1 MLPGRQGGNL
11 VKSVLRK
18 AIVLA
23 ITTFASG
30 ALFPVS
36 AQDETG
42 MQLEEIIVTAQRREE
57 SLQEIPVAV
66 TAISAENLASQGVTQ
81 TANVSQAVP
90 SVQFTT
96 AGGSGLFYVR
106 GVGNING
113 GIGEEGANAFYID
126 NVYMP
131 DLVQTL
137 IQFNNIERMEVLKG
151 PQGTLFGR
159 NSMGGLVHII
169 TREPGDTLTG
179 DFKLGAAR
187 FDTVSSQA
195 YVAGPLTDT
204 LSADIA
210 VSASNRGRG
219 WGRNLTTGE
228 EVAKFRALGV
238 RSKLVW
244 KPTDEAKLT
253 FSADYGHV
261 QDGSNVNWHI
271 APGTTAMHAFAGP
284 PPWRPQPSPGD
295 DFDTTANVPGESDN
309 KIRGAS
315 LTGEFK
321 LDWATFTSIT
331 GVRELHADNAI
342 DVDGGPLDVLS
353 IYLHSTDTTSFQQ
366 ELRLASNNNER
377 LSWQTGLFYFHS
389 EIEVMPQYSRGNLVV
404 LQSQIPQPPPPRVI
418 STEDWVKQV
427 SDSIAGFAEATYEV
441 RTNTKVTAG
450 LRYTQDKR
458 AFRGYQDARSFPA
471 EAVFY
476 PGYVPVKSTS
486 ERDSKLTYRL
496 SIGHQFSDDVNI
508 YASFNRGFKSG
519 LYSMNGA
526 PWDYVRPETIDA
538 YEIGAR
544 SEWLDKRLRLN
555 LAAFYYKIDDYQVK
569 ASSDRQRLMNAAKAD
584 VKGVETEFEALLT
597 ENLSLFGAATFLDTE
612 YDSFPNA
619 VTIAPG
625 SPIGG
630 FMPVNGVDV
639 SGNELEMSPD
649 FAATIGATY
658 KRQVRDGE
666 LHLTVAYSYNDGYFF
681 DSGNFAEQ
689 PSFRLLNASLGYQF
703 DESWGLELWGRNL
716 TDEKYYRAN
725 MVSPVALLNV
735 RDAPRTC
742 GLDLSYHF

>member
-1 MLPGRQGGNL
+1 M
-11 VKSVLRK
+11 KSVLRK

-23 ITTFASG
+23 IMTFGSG
-30 ALFPVS
+30 AVFSVS
-36 AQDETG
+36 AQDGTG

-57 SLQEIPVAV
+57 SLQEIPISV
-66 TAISAENLASQGVTQ
+66 TAISAEALASQGVTQ
-81 TANVSQAVP
+81 TANISQAVP

-106 GVGNING
+106 GVGNMNG
-113 GIGEEGANAFYID
+113 GIGEEGANAFYVD

-159 NSMGGLVHII
+159 NSMGGLVHVI

-187 FDTVSSQA
+187 FDTVSGQA

-210 VSASNRGRG
+210 ISASNRGRG
-219 WGRNLTTGE
+219 WGRNLTTGDE
-228 EVAKFRALGV
+228 TAKFRALGV
-238 RSKLVW
+238 RSKVVW
-244 KPTDEAKLT
+244 KPTDEAKLV

-271 APGTTAMHAFAGP
+271 APGTTAMHAFSGP
-284 PPWRPQPSPGD
+284 PPWRPQPSSGD
-295 DFDTTANVPGESDN
+295 DFDTTANVPGVSDN

-315 LTGEFK
+315 LTGEFN
-321 LDWATFTSIT
+321 LDWATLTSIT
-331 GVRELHADNAI
+331 AVRELHANNAI
-342 DVDGGPLDVLS
+342 DVDGGPLDVFS
-353 IYLHSTDTTSFQQ
+353 IYLHSCDTTSFQQ
-366 ELRLASNNNER
+366 ELRLASNNSSP

-389 EIEVMPQYSRGNLVV
+389 EIEVMPQYTRGNLVFIQNQTAV
-404 LQSQIPQPPPPRVI
+404 PPKPAVI

-427 SDSIAGFAEATYEV
+427 SDSVAGFAEVTYEILPK
-441 RTNTKVTAG
+441 TKLTAG

-458 AFRGYQDARSFPA
+458 GFNGYENGRSYPA

-476 PGYVPVKSTS
+476 PDYVPLKSTS

-496 SIGHQFSDDVNI
+496 SLSRQILDDINI

-538 YEIGAR
+538 YEIGAK
-544 SEWLDKRLRLN
+544 SEWFDKRLRLN

-569 ASSDRQRLMNAAKAD
+569 ASADHQFLMNAAKAD
-584 VKGVETEFEALLT
+584 VTGFETEFEALLT

-612 YDSFPNA
+612 YDKFPNA
-619 VTIAPG
+619 VTITPG

-630 FMPVNGVDV
+630 FLPSVQDV

-649 FAATIGATY
+649 FSATVGVTY
-658 KRQVRDGE
+658 RQLVRDGE
-666 LHLTVAYSYNDGYFF
+666 LQLTVAYSYNDGYFF

-703 DESWGLELWGRNL
+703 DKNWGLELWGRNL

-735 RDAPRTC
+735 RDAPRTY

>member
-1 MLPGRQGGNL
+1 ML
-11 VKSVLRK
+11 
-18 AIVLA
+18 IMLA
-23 ITTFASG
+23 GIG
-30 ALFPVS
+30 VGLPAL
-36 AQDETG
+36 AQDETALKLG
-42 MQLEEIIVTAQRREE
+42 EIIVTAQRREE
-57 SLQEIPVAV
+57 SLQKVPVAV

-81 TANVSQAVP
+81 TANISQAVP

-106 GVGNING
+106 GVGNMNG
-113 GIGEEGANAFYID
+113 GIGEEGANAFYVD
-126 NVYMP
+126 NVYLP

-159 NSMGGLVHII
+159 NSMGGLVHVI
-169 TREPGDTLTG
+169 TREPGDTLTA

-187 FDTVSSQA
+187 FDTASGQA
-195 YVAGPLTDT
+195 YIAGPLTDT

-210 VSASNRGRG
+210 ISASNRGRG

-244 KPTDEAKLT
+244 KPSDAAKFI

-261 QDGSNVNWHI
+261 QDGSNVDWHI
-271 APGTTAMHAFAGP
+271 APGTTAMHAFAGSP
-284 PPWRPQPSPGD
+284 PFVPQPSPGD
-295 DFDTTANVPGESDN
+295 DYDTTANVPGESDN

-315 LTGEFK
+315 LTGEFD
-321 LDWATFTSIT
+321 LDWATLTSIT
-331 GVRELHADNAI
+331 AVRELHADNAI

-353 IYLHSTDTTSFQQ
+353 IYLHSCDTNSFQQ
-366 ELRLASNNNER
+366 ELRLASSKGDR

-389 EIEVMPQYSRGNLVV
+389 EIEVMPQYSRGNLVFI
-404 LQSQIPQPPPPRVI
+404 QNRTSIPPKADVI
-418 STEDWVKQV
+418 STEDWVKQL
-427 SDSIAGFAEATYEV
+427 SDSMAGFAEATYEILP
-441 RTNTKVTAG
+441 RTKITAG

-458 AFRGYQDARSFPA
+458 SFRGYQDARSFRA
-471 EAVFY
+471 EAIFY
-476 PGYVPVKSTS
+476 PGYVPVKNSS

-496 SIGHQFSDDVNI
+496 SLSQEVSDDINL

-519 LYSMNGA
+519 LYSMNGV
-526 PWDYVRPETIDA
+526 PWDYVKPETIDA
-538 YEIGAR
+538 YEIGMK
-544 SEWLDKRLRLN
+544 SEWFDQRLRLN
-555 LAAFYYKIDDYQVK
+555 LAVFHYKIDDYQVK

-584 VKGVETEFEALLT
+584 VNGFETEFEALLT
-597 ENLSLFGAATFLDTE
+597 ENLSVFGAATFLDTE

-619 VTIAPG
+619 VTVVPG

-630 FMPVNGVDV
+630 FLPVVSDV

-649 FAATIGATY
+649 FSATVGATY
-658 KRQVRDGE
+658 KQQIKDGE
-666 LHLTVAYSYNDGYFF
+666 LHLTVAYTYNDGYFF
-681 DSGNFAEQ
+681 DSGNFAQQ

-703 DESWGLELWGRNL
+703 DQNWGLDLWGRNL

-725 MVSPVALLNV
+725 MLSPVALLNV
-735 RDAPRTC
+735 LDAPRTY
-742 GLDLSYHF
+742 GLDLNYHF